1 MSNQIPLLGL
11 SLILWIFLGYCFL
24 RAFTRRRLTDRASLY
39 AWIVFFLCY
48 LVVALDVPSVEQ
60 VLNQR
65 FGDLPVTA
73 LIRNVAVLVTAH
85 VFFIVTR
92 HVDAPSHRMKRLFSW
107 INPSVIVI
115 TVLLFV
121 WMASTGGFSLE
132 ALTHEAKTIRGIAM
146 LVWTPLVFWPAL
158 VRLQQ
163 LEKFRLMKLRYTL
176 SLMFYATFIVQCA
189 TGLIWTFTVFFA
201 PAFVAP
207 ALFLD
212 QAASVIC
219 LLQFVMM
226 LFPFR
231 WLAILFYPQQLW
243 VYVRLRRLL
252 SAVKQ
257 FATVHPPVSEQ
268 TYNLARSSE
277 LELAIY
283 QHVIEIL
290 DLYPSISPAG
300 ASLRQ
305 EIQSAAE
312 NEAQYEDLVERLAA
326 IRI

>member
-11 SLILWIFLGYCFL
+11 SLILWIFLGYRFL

-65 FGDLPVTA
+65 FGDIPVTA

-92 HVDAPSHRMKRLFSW
+92 HVDAPSNRMKRLFSW

-146 LVWTPLVFWPAL
+146 LVWTPIVFWPAL

-212 QAASVIC
+212 QSASVIC

-231 WLAILFYPQQLW
+231 WLALLFYPQQLW

-252 SAVKQ
+252 SAVKRS
-257 FATVHPPVSEQ
+257 ATVHPPVSEQ
-268 TYNLARSSE
+268 TYNLTRASE

-305 EIQSAAE
+305 KIQSAAE
-312 NEAQYEDLVERLAA
+312 NEARYEDLVERLAA

>member
-1 MSNQIPLLGL
+1 MSNQTPLLGL
-11 SLILWIFLGYCFL
+11 SLILWIFLGYRFL

-39 AWIVFFLCY
+39 AWTVFFLCY

-73 LIRNVAVLVTAH
+73 LIRSLAILVTAH
-85 VFFIVTR
+85 FYFFATR
-92 HVDAPSHRMKRLFSW
+92 HVDAPSRRMKRLFSW
-107 INPSVIVI
+107 MNPSIIVF
-115 TVLLFV
+115 TALLFV
-121 WMASTGGFSLE
+121 WMADTDMISTE
-132 ALTHEAKTIRGIAM
+132 VMTHTPKTIREFTM
-146 LVWTPLVFWPAL
+146 LLWTPLVFWPAL
-158 VRLQQ
+158 VRIRQ

-176 SLMFYATFIVQCA
+176 SLMFYATFIVECT
-189 TGLIWTFTVFFA
+189 TGLVWTFTVFFV
-201 PAFVAP
+201 PALTAP

-212 QAASVIC
+212 QASSVVC
-219 LLQFVMM
+219 LLQFLIM

-231 WLAILFYPQQLW
+231 WLVIVFYPQQLW
-243 VYVRLRRLL
+243 VYIRLRRLL

-257 FATVHPPVSEQ
+257 RATVHPAVSAQ
-268 TYNLARSSE
+268 SHNLARASE

-305 EIQSAAE
+305 EIQRAAE
-312 NEAQYEDLVERLAA
+312 NEARYEDLVERLAA
-326 IRI
+326 IRK